1 METTSSE
8 AKRQYQPKSP
18 RGFQWWWL
26 IWVAAGLCMFACG
39 GILGGMSAVLGGGG
53 FGGVLAPPFGGAER
67 VSVLLVG
74 VDNSAGQGL
83 SDTLIFAMI
92 YPKTGEI
99 SAISIPR
106 DSRVEIPNV
115 GYTRINASH
124 SHGGLSLT
132 IQVVEGLLG
141 LPVDHYVQV
150 NVDGLV
156 KLVDAMGGV
165 DLEVEKRMHYTDR
178 AQDLYIDLQP
188 GMQHLNGTQ
197 AMGYVRF
204 RHDAIGDFG
213 RVQRQRKFMGA
224 VMEKLFSPQNA
235 AQIPGMVRTFL
246 TTVETDLS
254 AADLMALKRIME
266 QDQGSAEGFRTATL
280 PAVPVRVG
288 RASMLDLDPVKV
300 REVVNG
306 VLLHQGIRVEV
317 LNGTAINGLAAQVA
331 DQLHQQGCAIVSTGN
346 AAAHSETTMVVD
358 HGSSAARAERVAQ
371 WLGRGAVS
379 VLPGRAGKRT

>member
-1 METTSSE
+1 M
-8 AKRQYQPKSP
+8 
-18 RGFQWWWL
+18 
-26 IWVAAGLCMFACG
+26 VVVD
-39 GILGGMSAVLGGGG
+39 LGGSRAVHVRVRRD
-53 FGGVLAPPFGGAER
+53 FGGVVRGAGWRRWVGNVLAPPFGGAER

-74 VDNSAGQGL
+74 VDNSKGQGL
-83 SDTLIFAMI
+83 ADTLILAMI
-92 YPKTGEI
+92 YPKTGEV
-99 SAISIPR
+99 SAVSIPR

-115 GYTRINASH
+115 GFTRINAAH

-132 IQVVEGLLG
+132 IQTVEGVLG

-150 NVDGLV
+150 NVSGLV

-165 DLEVEKRMHYTDR
+165 DIDVEKRMHYNDN
-178 AQDLYIDLQP
+178 AQNLHIDLQP

-197 AMGYVRF
+197 AMGFVRF

-213 RVQRQRKFMGA
+213 RVQRQRQFMGA
-224 VMEKLFSPQNA
+224 VMGKLFSPQNA
-235 AQIPGMVRTFL
+235 TQIPGMVRTFL

-254 AADLMALKRIME
+254 AADLMSLKRIME
-266 QDQGSAEGFRTATL
+266 QGSPEGFRTATL

-300 REVVNG
+300 REVVNE

-317 LNGTAINGLAAQVA
+317 LNGTAVTGLAAQVA
-331 DQLHQQGCAIVSTGN
+331 DQLHQQGCDIVNTGN
-346 AAAHSETTMVVD
+346 AAAQSETTMVVD

-371 WLGRGAVS
+371 WLGHGAVS
-379 VLPGRAGKRT
+379 VLPGRGGKRT